1 MMQAGSPKKR
11 ILIVDDHPSVRLGLA
26 QLITN
31 EPDLEVCGEAAT
43 KAEAVEAVA
52 AGKPDLILLDISLQD
67 GSMAGLDLIVE
78 LRTRFGPMP
87 ILVLSM
93 HDESLYAA
101 RAVHAGAMGYLMKQ
115 EPVRQVIVAVRR
127 ILSGGLFL
135 SDEVTQEL
143 ILNQI
148 RKDKPAPRGDPA
160 TCLTKREHLV
170 FRQIGKGMPPRRI
183 AELLGLSVKTIESH
197 RLNIRRKLSLR
208 NAAELAAFAVKWV
221 RDNK

>member
-1 MMQAGSPKKR
+1 MTQPGSPKKR

-26 QLITN
+26 QLIGN
-31 EPDLEVCGEAAT
+31 EADLEVCGEAGT
-43 KAEAVEAVA
+43 RAEAVEAVA
-52 AGKPDLILLDISLQD
+52 AGRPDLILLDISLQD
-67 GSMAGLDLIVE
+67 GPMAGLELIVE
-78 LRTRFGPMP
+78 LRNRFGPMP

-115 EPVRQVIVAVRR
+115 EPVRQVVVAVRR
-127 ILSGGLFL
+127 ILAGGLFL

-148 RKDKPAPRGDPA
+148 RNDKPAPRGDPA
-160 TCLTKREHLV
+160 TCLTVRERFV
-170 FRQIGKGMPPRRI
+170 FRQIGMGMPPRRI
-183 AELLGLSVKTIESH
+183 AELVGLSAKTIESH

-208 NAAELAAFAVKWV
+208 NAAELTAFAVEWV
-221 RDNK
+221 RDKN